1 MQRQVERFTPHRCC
15 VVYGALPPET
25 RRQQAQLFNS
35 AGSGYSVLVA
45 SDAVGMGLNLNIARI
60 IFYALHKFNGE
71 SKALIPSPMVPTPT
85 HPPQPP
91 ACPLAPPNPPPHPP
105 LFSSV
110 PGEAD
115 SGACGS

>member
-1 MQRQVERFTPHRCC
+1 M
-15 VVYGALPPET
+15 YGALPPET

-71 SKALIPSPMVPTPT
+71 AKALIPSPMVPTAPAR
-85 HPPQPP
+85 PP
-91 ACPLAPPNPPPHPP
+91 ALLHPPPHRPIPP
-105 LFSSV
+105 LL
-110 PGEAD
+110 PLH
-115 SGACGS
+115 CR